1 MLSSVPWK
9 ASQTRRNELS
19 FLIFK
24 STAARLQLSIIL
36 RKLLLL
42 MATRKEFKLR
52 SKENEL
58 LLMQLPYY
66 NCKDLVTAHTQ
77 FNNLID
83 ANLASR
89 KSLDSFASLYDL
101 GVFQLNSANKSINP
115 DVNLITN
122 LVLSNYY
129 SPQLFRAFSS
139 RKSEFGLS
147 FLHVN
152 IRSLQKNVE
161 DFQHHVLNKLNF
173 NFTFIGVTE
182 TRLSEGNTINLIPQ
196 LPGYCFEFVQTP
208 LSAGGVRIF
217 INSSFQA
224 L

>member
-19 FLIFK
+19 FLVFK
-24 STAARLQLSIIL
+24 STAARLQPSIIL

-129 SPQLFRAFSS
+129 SPHSFSEHFLPENRNLVYLFYTLTYGVC
-139 RKSEFGLS
+139 RKTLK
-147 FLHVN
+147 
-152 IRSLQKNVE
+152 I
-161 DFQHHVLNKLNF
+161 F
-173 NFTFIGVTE
+173 NTM
-182 TRLSEGNTINLIPQ
+182 
-196 LPGYCFEFVQTP
+196 Y
-208 LSAGGVRIF
+208 
-217 INSSFQA
+217 
-224 L
+224 